1 MLSFTNLLR
10 AGTELLFQD
19 VSFTVYE
26 TNKNWFGGRKW
37 IRKTSL
43 FRAILGDLDSY
54 DGNINYP
61 KDLRIANLAQEV
73 PATEEISLDYVLSGD
88 ESLAKV
94 NIAIERRSKI
104 WKYESTR

>member
-1 MLSFTNLLR
+1 MLSFTNLSLR

-26 TNKNWFGGRKW
+26 TNKIGLVGANGSG
-37 IRKTSL
+37 KTSL

-61 KDLRIANLAQEV
+61 KDLRIANLAQ
-73 PATEEISLDYVLSGD
+73 
-88 ESLAKV
+88 
-94 NIAIERRSKI
+94 
-104 WKYESTR
+104 